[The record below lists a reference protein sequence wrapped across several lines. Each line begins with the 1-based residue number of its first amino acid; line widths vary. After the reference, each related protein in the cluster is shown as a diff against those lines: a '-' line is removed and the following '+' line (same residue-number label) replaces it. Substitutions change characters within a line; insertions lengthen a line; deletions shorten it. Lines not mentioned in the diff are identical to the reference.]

1 MAVSADPSNR
11 TVSVSVGPVG
21 KKQTRSFTFDRV
33 FGMYSTQDEVFEGV
47 VRPVVED
54 VSYPR
59 AREKSATFLVAC
71 RCIDI
76 GGRVFIGTLA
86 AFCVVASSSS
96 VAGTRNHPL
105 TRSLYPSFHR

>member
-1 MAVSADPSNR
+1 MASESARESAKATNVQVAVRLRPANGEEKRSNQAMAVSADPSNR

-54 VSYPR
+54 V
-59 AREKSATFLVAC
+59 
-71 RCIDI
+71 
-76 GGRVFIGTLA
+76 LA
-86 AFCVVASSSS
+86 ACHSVVHSLINSSHT
-96 VAGTRNHPL
+96 A
-105 TRSLYPSFHR
+105 